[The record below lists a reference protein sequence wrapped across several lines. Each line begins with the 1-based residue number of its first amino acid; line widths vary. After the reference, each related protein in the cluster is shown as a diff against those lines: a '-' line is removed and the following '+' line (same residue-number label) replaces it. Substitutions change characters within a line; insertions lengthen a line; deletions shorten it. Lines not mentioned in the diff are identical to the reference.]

1 MCVRFLVGLA
11 LNWISFKVAV
21 DKQHCKL
28 KIAWLSMNLNLLRRV
43 FGDCIRLHKIE
54 EITKLQN
61 SSNNTKKSVRLRKH
75 AYTQTFM
82 QLNGI
87 YIADVDL

>member
-1 MCVRFLVGLA
+1 MVEHELEFVTAGI
-11 LNWISFKVAV
+11 W
-21 DKQHCKL
+21 
-28 KIAWLSMNLNLLRRV
+28 
-43 FGDCIRLHKIE
+43 RLHKIE